1 MQDPLRHY
9 NNPYYY
15 HNHNHNSYYYDWAAP
30 TGISASKLY
39 DWPRRTSQGAITAS
53 QKA

>member
-1 MQDPLRHY
+1 MQDPLIYY
-9 NNPYYY
+9 NNPYHY
-15 HNHNHNSYYYDWAAP
+15 HNYTSYYYDWAAP